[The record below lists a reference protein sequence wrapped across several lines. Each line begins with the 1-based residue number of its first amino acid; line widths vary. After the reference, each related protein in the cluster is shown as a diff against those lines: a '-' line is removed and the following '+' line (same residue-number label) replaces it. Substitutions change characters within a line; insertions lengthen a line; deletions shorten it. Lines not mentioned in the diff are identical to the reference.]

1 MSTKAEWAELFE
13 SVHGRKPSPQEFL
26 DAKAADFDTS
36 ALAAQAASVEAPAN
50 EPVAEEVDPEPV
62 ATEEVTEQDDIAD
75 VAETAEDAVA
85 EQASSESPVGAEAF
99 SEAPVQQP
107 TPQFDSSM
115 FEKAPI
121 SSAQGFGTV
130 PNPAAAGSA
139 DKPLFNLILPIVAIA
154 LSLIF
159 AILAWFVSPAW
170 VFIILTVL
178 AVAVAVVSLVFSL
191 KSSKKLLSIIATG
204 VAGLMLFVSIGG
216 LIFQISQNAS
226 NNTSSSKT
234 SKVADKDDDDADKKD
249 DNSDSKS
256 DSKGDSTDVNDYID
270 KNAKFDWNESKFKKL
285 KAGKDTVK
293 SIVKTYGKASDAE
306 VSGDELKLTYS
317 GKDYGESV
325 YLTFT
330 KQYDGTFILSYASGR
345 FPQDKVEVDKSYKS
359 DWTKEQFDAL
369 NKGDYTDP
377 SNGTKLEDVVKDHP
391 KASSAEYTI
400 STSRQGEFT
409 KEMTISYSDYK
420 AEDGKLKSV
429 YLSFDTKEGEDTFYL
444 TYKSGP
450 DED

>member
-50 EPVAEEVDPEPV
+50 EPVAEEVAPEPV
-62 ATEEVTEQDDIAD
+62 ATEEVAEQDDIAD

-85 EQASSESPVGAEAF
+85 EQASSESPFGAESF

-154 LSLIF
+154 LSVIF

-226 NNTSSSKT
+226 DNTSSSKT

-249 DNSDSKS
+249 DDSDSKS

-325 YLTFT
+325 YLNFK

-345 FPQDKVEVDKSYKS
+345 FPQDKVEVDKSYKA

>member
-26 DAKAADFDTS
+26 AAKAADFDTS

-50 EPVAEEVDPEPV
+50 EPVAEEVAPEPV

-85 EQASSESPVGAEAF
+85 EQASSESPFGAESF

-139 DKPLFNLILPIVAIA
+139 DNPLFNLILPIVAIA
-154 LSLIF
+154 LSVIF
-159 AILAWFVSPAW
+159 AILAWFVGPAW
-170 VFIILTVL
+170 LFIILTVL

-226 NNTSSSKT
+226 DNTSSSKT

-249 DNSDSKS
+249 DDSDSKS

-270 KNAKFDWNESKFKKL
+270 KNAKFDWNESKFQKL
-285 KAGKDTVK
+285 KVGKDTVK
-293 SIVKTYGKASDAE
+293 SIIKTYGKASDAQI
-306 VSGDELKLTYS
+306 SGDEMKLS
-317 GKDYGESV
+317 
-325 YLTFT
+325 
-330 KQYDGTFILSYASGR
+330 
-345 FPQDKVEVDKSYKS
+345 
-359 DWTKEQFDAL
+359 
-369 NKGDYTDP
+369 
-377 SNGTKLEDVVKDHP
+377 
-391 KASSAEYTI
+391 
-400 STSRQGEFT
+400 
-409 KEMTISYSDYK
+409 
-420 AEDGKLKSV
+420 
-429 YLSFDTKEGEDTFYL
+429 
-444 TYKSGP
+444 
-450 DED
+450 